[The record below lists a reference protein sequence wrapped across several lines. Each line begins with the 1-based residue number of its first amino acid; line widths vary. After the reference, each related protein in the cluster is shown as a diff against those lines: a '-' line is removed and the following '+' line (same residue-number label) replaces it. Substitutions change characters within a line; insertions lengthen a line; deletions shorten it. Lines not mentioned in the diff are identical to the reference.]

1 MSNRGR
7 NSCCG
12 PTHQPSVVVG
22 GAIRAAGADKRGPH
36 RGLRAWVLL
45 LRRPASFAVTAAA
58 GAGLP
63 VLAAVSTGIYLVVAL
78 AFPLL
83 TRRLPRS
90 ATAISLVQVRYPD
103 GQGMLREVL
112 KFVTA
117 QGFAVDELSTAAA
130 GDERR
135 HADGARDTA
144 TGRPMVKVTLQVHGR
159 GLVNELA
166 AGLSEIP
173 GVLAVI
179 ADDAHTEGE

>member
-1 MSNRGR
+1 MLRVRTN
-7 NSCCG
+7 
-12 PTHQPSVVVG
+12 VVLIV
-22 GAIRAAGADKRGPH
+22 
-36 RGLRAWVLL
+36 
-45 LRRPASFAVTAAA
+45 ASALGYFFF
-58 GAGLP
+58 AGLPRSRSPPPPGPGFP